1 MKHSGKHP
9 ARFLVIIPIMVIL
22 DIVILSVAAY
32 HDSHI
37 PHDPQNPLRSLPWL
51 SLAAIG
57 YLVPANAAGALTAV
71 ILSVIAAVTEKKE
84 NQKEKIMKTINI
96 AIDGPGGAGKSSI
109 SKAIASELGFIH
121 VDTGAMYRAIAL
133 FAVRNH
139 CTAPEQIRE
148 RLDEIDVELKFIG
161 GAQRVMLCGED
172 VTDYIR
178 SPEVTMTASEVSAV
192 PEVRAHLFDLQK
204 KIAAENNIIM
214 DGRDIGSVVLPHA
227 DLKIF
232 LTASAEERAS
242 RRYLEM
248 REKPDCPSYEDI
260 LEDIRKRDYA
270 DMHREVAPLVQA
282 EDAVLLDSTN
292 MGFNEVVEHITGLI
306 RTKTDLR

>member
-1 MKHSGKHP
+1 
-9 ARFLVIIPIMVIL
+9 
-22 DIVILSVAAY
+22 
-32 HDSHI
+32 
-37 PHDPQNPLRSLPWL
+37 
-51 SLAAIG
+51 
-57 YLVPANAAGALTAV
+57 
-71 ILSVIAAVTEKKE
+71 
-84 NQKEKIMKTINI
+84 MKTVNI

-133 FAVRNH
+133 YAVRNH
-139 CTAPEQIRE
+139 CADQIAE
-148 RLDEIDVELKFIG
+148 HLEDIDVALKFIG

-178 SPEVTMTASEVSAV
+178 SPEVTMTASRVAAV
-192 PEVRAHLFDLQK
+192 PEVRAHLFNLQK

-248 REKPDCPSYEDI
+248 REKPDCPTYEEI
-260 LEDIRKRDYA
+260 LEDIRQRDYN
-270 DMHREVAPLVQA
+270 DMHRETAPLIQA
-282 EDAVLLDSTN
+282 EDAVLVDSTN
-292 MGFNEVVEHITGLI
+292 MGFHEVVEYITGLI
-306 RTKTDLR
+306 REKTDQR